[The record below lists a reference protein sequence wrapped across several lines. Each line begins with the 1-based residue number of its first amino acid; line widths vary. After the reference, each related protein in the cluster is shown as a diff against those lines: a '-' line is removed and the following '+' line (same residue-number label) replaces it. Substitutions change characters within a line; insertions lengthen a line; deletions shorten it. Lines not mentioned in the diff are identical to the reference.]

1 MTITGVVHHIGH
13 VETFGSGFTKRL
25 LVVNNGKKYDN
36 LLPIDFT
43 KERTALIDGLKVG
56 QTVTVEYDAGGRE
69 YNGRYFAQNSGWKLE
84 ADQSAPPQNQSA
96 PPAKQSAP
104 PAEDDTELPF

>member
-1 MTITGVVHHIGH
+1 MTITGVVHHVGP

-69 YNGRYFAQNSGWKLE
+69 YNGRYFAQNSGWKLG
-84 ADQSAPPQNQSA
+84 AGQAHASPQAVAAPV
-96 PPAKQSAP
+96 
-104 PAEDDTELPF
+104 AEDGPPF